1 MLVHLL
7 FKKFAADSGQMMLI
21 HSTSEFSAWR
31 KSIANQTV
39 AFVPTMGALHNGHH
53 SLIVHA
59 AQQCDLVVVSIFV
72 NAMQFGDA
80 DDFDNYPR
88 DEHSDYLAS
97 VSAGAN
103 MVFAPQQQDLFPSD
117 FDKYLTPSPLAN
129 NYEGK
134 HRPGHFA
141 GVVTVVHRL
150 FEIVQPNVA
159 IFGAKDFQQVAVI
172 RAMSNELHP
181 TVRIVSLE
189 TVRDTDGLALSSRNA
204 RLSTRSRLQAE
215 VIPRALQAIANLHAQ
230 GETRS
235 HVLKS
240 EALKNF
246 GAEPNMHVEYLEIVQ
261 QNTLDT
267 VDEARNAVVLFAG
280 VIDGVRLIDNLLLQ

>member
-1 MLVHLL
+1 
-7 FKKFAADSGQMMLI
+7 MMLI

-103 MVFAPQQQDLFPSD
+103 IVFAPQQQDIFPAD
-117 FDKYLTPSPLAN
+117 FNQFLTPSPLAN

-150 FEIVQPNVA
+150 FDIVQPDIA
-159 IFGAKDFQQVAVI
+159 IFGEKDYQQIAVI
-172 RAMSNELHP
+172 RAMSDELHP
-181 TVRIVSLE
+181 TIRIVSLE
-189 TVRDTDGLALSSRNA
+189 TVRDTDGLALSSRNT
-204 RLSTRSRLQAE
+204 RLNTASRLQAQ

-240 EALKNF
+240 EGLKIL
-246 GAEPNMHVEYLEIVQ
+246 GLVPNMHVEYLEIVQ
-261 QNTLDT
+261 KDTLDT

-280 VIDGVRLIDNLLLQ
+280 VLDGVRLIDNKLLQ

>member
-1 MLVHLL
+1 
-7 FKKFAADSGQMMLI
+7 MLI

>member
-1 MLVHLL
+1 
-7 FKKFAADSGQMMLI
+7 MMLI

-103 MVFAPQQQDLFPSD
+103 IVFAPQQQDIFPAD
-117 FDKYLTPSPLAN
+117 FNQFLTPSPLAN

-150 FEIVQPNVA
+150 FDIVQPDIA
-159 IFGAKDFQQVAVI
+159 IFGEKDYQQIAVI
-172 RAMSNELHP
+172 RAMSDELHP
-181 TVRIVSLE
+181 TIRIVSLE
-189 TVRDTDGLALSSRNA
+189 TVRDTDGLALSSRNT
-204 RLSTRSRLQAE
+204 RLNTASRLQAE

>member
-1 MLVHLL
+1 
-7 FKKFAADSGQMMLI
+7 MMLI

-39 AFVPTMGALHNGHH
+39 AFVPTMGALHNGHN

-103 MVFAPQQQDLFPSD
+103 IVFAPQQQDIFPAD
-117 FDKYLTPSPLAN
+117 FNQFLTPSPLAN

-150 FEIVQPNVA
+150 FDIVQPDIA
-159 IFGAKDFQQVAVI
+159 IFGEKDYQQIAVI
-172 RAMSNELHP
+172 RAMSDELHP
-181 TVRIVSLE
+181 TIRIVSLE
-189 TVRDTDGLALSSRNA
+189 TVRDTDGLALSSRNT
-204 RLSTRSRLQAE
+204 RLNTASRLQAE

>member
-1 MLVHLL
+1 
-7 FKKFAADSGQMMLI
+7 MLI

-39 AFVPTMGALHNGHH
+39 AFVPTMGALHNGHN

-72 NAMQFGDA
+72 NALQFGNA
-80 DDFDNYPR
+80 DDFNTYPR
-88 DEHSDYLAS
+88 SEQSDYLAS

-103 MVFAPQQQDLFPSD
+103 VVFAPQQQDIFPAD
-117 FDKYLTPSPLAN
+117 FNQFLTPSPLAN

-150 FEIVQPNVA
+150 FDIVQPDIA
-159 IFGAKDFQQVAVI
+159 IFGEKDYQQIAVI
-172 RAMSNELHP
+172 RAMSDELHP
-181 TVRIVSLE
+181 TIRIVSLE
-189 TVRDTDGLALSSRNA
+189 TVRDTDGLALSSRNT
-204 RLSTRSRLQAE
+204 RLNTASRLQAE

-240 EALKNF
+240 EGLKIL
-246 GAEPNMHVEYLEIVQ
+246 GSERNMHVEYLEIVQ
-261 QNTLDT
+261 KDTLNT
-267 VDEARNAVVLFAG
+267 VDEARDAVVLFAG
-280 VIDGVRLIDNLLLQ
+280 VLDGVRLIDNQLLQ

>member
-1 MLVHLL
+1 
-7 FKKFAADSGQMMLI
+7 MLI

-31 KSIANQTV
+31 KSVADRTV
-39 AFVPTMGALHNGHH
+39 AFVPTMGALHSGHH
-53 SLIVHA
+53 SLIAHA
-59 AQQCDLVVVSIFV
+59 AQQCDLVVISIFV
-72 NAMQFGDA
+72 NALQFGDA
-80 DDFDNYPR
+80 DDYDKYPR
-88 DEHSDYLAS
+88 DEQSDYLAS

-103 MVFAPQQQDLFPSD
+103 IVFAPQQQDIFPAD
-117 FDKYLTPSPLAN
+117 FNQFLTPSPLAN

-150 FEIVQPNVA
+150 FDIVQPDIA
-159 IFGAKDFQQVAVI
+159 IFGEKDYQQIAVI
-172 RAMSNELHP
+172 RAMSDELHP
-181 TVRIVSLE
+181 TIRIVSLE
-189 TVRDTDGLALSSRNA
+189 TVRDTDGLALSSRNT
-204 RLSTRSRLQAE
+204 RLNTASRLQAE

>member
-1 MLVHLL
+1 
-7 FKKFAADSGQMMLI
+7 MMLI

-103 MVFAPQQQDLFPSD
+103 IVFAPQQQDIFPAD
-117 FDKYLTPSPLAN
+117 FNQFLTPSPLAN
-129 NYEGK
+129 NYEGN

-150 FEIVQPNVA
+150 FDIVQPDIA
-159 IFGAKDFQQVAVI
+159 IFGEKDYQQVAVI
-172 RAMSNELHP
+172 RAMSDELHP
-181 TVRIVSLE
+181 TIRIVSLE
-189 TVRDTDGLALSSRNA
+189 TVRDTDGLALSSRNT
-204 RLSTRSRLQAE
+204 RLNTASRLQAE

-240 EALKNF
+240 EALNNF

>member
-1 MLVHLL
+1 
-7 FKKFAADSGQMMLI
+7 MLI

-103 MVFAPQQQDLFPSD
+103 IVFAPQQQDIFPAD
-117 FDKYLTPSPLAN
+117 FNQFLTPSPLAN

-150 FEIVQPNVA
+150 FDIVQPDIA
-159 IFGAKDFQQVAVI
+159 IFGEKDYQQIAVI
-172 RAMSNELHP
+172 RAMSDELHP
-181 TVRIVSLE
+181 TIRIVSLE
-189 TVRDTDGLALSSRNA
+189 TVRDTDGLALSSRNT
-204 RLSTRSRLQAE
+204 RLNTASRLQAE

>member
-1 MLVHLL
+1 
-7 FKKFAADSGQMMLI
+7 MMLI

>member
-1 MLVHLL
+1 MT
-7 FKKFAADSGQMMLI
+7 LI

-31 KSIANQTV
+31 KSVANQTV

-80 DDFDNYPR
+80 EDFDNYPR
-88 DEHSDYLAS
+88 DEQSDYLAS

-103 MVFAPQQQDLFPSD
+103 IVFAPQQQDIFPAD
-117 FDKYLTPSPLAN
+117 FNQFLTPSPLAN

-150 FEIVQPNVA
+150 FDIVQPDIA
-159 IFGAKDFQQVAVI
+159 IFGEKDYQQIAVI
-172 RAMSNELHP
+172 RAMSDELHP
-181 TVRIVSLE
+181 TIRIVSLE
-189 TVRDTDGLALSSRNA
+189 TVRDTDGLALSSRNT
-204 RLSTRSRLQAE
+204 RLNTASRLQAE